1 MDFTAIDFETAS
13 QRRDSACQL
22 AAVVVRDGQIV
33 DSASWMIRPDPMHF
47 TSSNIRIHGITPDQV
62 RDEPTFAGHWPEIA
76 ARLGEDCLVAHNA
89 SFDIGVL
96 LACLR
101 RHRLPAP
108 DLNFACTRAVSR
120 RAWPGRRGYGLKP
133 LATWLGIRFRHHD
146 ALEDSIAC
154 AKLLLAAGIATGAKT
169 VESLESRLRL
179 TRGTAG
185 DWGYCGPSA
194 GRRRASPSG
203 AAPRRGR
210 SAASETPRNLPRG
223 NTAAMN
229 SYAQSAQASGGRHD
243 EDPRPDGPADPPAM
257 PLGELQRLIVRGEFL
272 RPLAGRTVVFTGTF
286 RSFSRD
292 FAESLA
298 SRLGASCQSSV
309 TSNTDVVVVGNPD
322 PRTRAAG
329 RSRSVKEDRAR
340 ELQAAGCPIRLL
352 DEVAFLRSLAESPT
366 PTPASPSSPPS

>member
-22 AAVVVRDGQIV
+22 AAVVVRDSQIV
-33 DSASWMIRPDPMHF
+33 DSACWMIRPDPMHF
-47 TSSNIRIHGITPDQV
+47 APSNIRIHGITPDQV
-62 RDEPTFAGHWPEIA
+62 RDEPTFAGHWNEIA
-76 ARLGEDCLVAHNA
+76 ARLGDDCLVAHNA

-108 DLNFACTRAVSR
+108 ELNFTCTRAVSR
-120 RAWPGRRGYGLKP
+120 RTWPERRSYGLKP

-154 AKLLLAAGIATGAKT
+154 AKLMLAAGIATGAKT
-169 VESLESRLRL
+169 VESLESKLRL
-179 TRGTAG
+179 ARGRAG
-185 DWGYCGPSA
+185 DWGYSGPSA
-194 GRRRASPSG
+194 GRRR
-203 AAPRRGR
+203 
-210 SAASETPRNLPRG
+210 TN
-223 NTAAMN
+223 
-229 SYAQSAQASGGRHD
+229 ASGFGSRPARSSRG
-243 EDPRPDGPADPPAM
+243 ESSGNGSSGNPDGPAEPPAM

-298 SRLGASCQSSV
+298 ARLGANCQSSV
-309 TSNTDVVVVGNPD
+309 TSKTDVVVVGEPD

-340 ELQAAGCPIRLL
+340 ELQAAGCPICLL
-352 DEVAFLRSLAESPT
+352 DEEAFLRSLAEFPT
-366 PTPASPSSPPS
+366 PTAASSSPPPS

>member
-1 MDFTAIDFETAS
+1 MDFTAIDFETAN

-22 AAVVVRDGQIV
+22 AAVVVRDSQIV

-47 TSSNIRIHGITPDQV
+47 APSNIRIHGITPDQV
-62 RDEPTFAGHWPEIA
+62 RDEPTFAGRWSEIA
-76 ARLGEDCLVAHNA
+76 ARLDDDCLVAHNA

-108 DLNFACTRAVSR
+108 ELNFTCTRAVSR
-120 RAWPGRRGYGLKP
+120 RTWPGRRSYGLKP

-154 AKLLLAAGIATGAKT
+154 AKLMLAAGIATGCKT
-169 VESLESRLRL
+169 VETLESKLRIA
-179 TRGTAG
+179 RGTAG
-185 DWGYCGPSA
+185 QWGYCGPSA
-194 GRRRASPSG
+194 GRRRANPSG
-203 AAPRRGR
+203 VASRPAESSPGG
-210 SAASETPRNLPRG
+210 SAGKAHGGSAEKSSRNRDD
-223 NTAAMN
+223 
-229 SYAQSAQASGGRHD
+229 SA
-243 EDPRPDGPADPPAM
+243 EPPAM

-298 SRLGASCQSSV
+298 ARLGANCQSSV
-309 TSNTDVVVVGNPD
+309 TSKTDFVVVGNPD

-340 ELQAAGCPIRLL
+340 ELQAAGCPICLL
-352 DEVAFLRSLAESPT
+352 DEDGFLRSLAESST
-366 PTPASPSSPPS
+366 RSPASPNPPPS